1 MFSKVLDW
9 SDLMNISTEFLE
21 LDQAA
26 FIKAREALG
35 LSIQELAAKACL
47 SVRQV
52 EQIENGGQSSFYS
65 LKIKNTAAKKIANL
79 LKLNEALIFKS
90 ADIAGD
96 QDSQME
102 QSAVEPTPQETIEA
116 SEKREATRSTR
127 YHSSLLRRD
136 KYTARL

>member
-1 MFSKVLDW
+1 
-9 SDLMNISTEFLE
+9 MNISTEFLE

-90 ADIAGD
+90 ADIAGV

-102 QSAVEPTPQETIEA
+102 QSAVKPAPQDTVETIDT
-116 SEKREATRSTR
+116 REATRPAR
-127 YHSSLLRRD
+127 HHSSLLRRD

>member
-1 MFSKVLDW
+1 
-9 SDLMNISTEFLE
+9 MNTFTEFLE
-21 LDQAA
+21 LDQTA

-35 LSIQELAAKACL
+35 LSIQELASKACL

-90 ADIAGD
+90 SDIAGD
-96 QDSQME
+96 QDTQID
-102 QSAVEPTPQETIEA
+102 QSTVNPAPQETIET
-116 SEKREATRSTR
+116 REAKETTGPTRHR
-127 YHSSLLRRD
+127 SSLLRRD